1 MTILGLEVSMVL
13 AWTLL
18 AIVFA
23 LLEGITLGLT
33 TIWFAV
39 GSLAA
44 MVVAMLGF
52 GLGAQLTIF
61 MVFALLTFVF
71 IRPLA
76 QKVLKVGD
84 TKTNVDSLIG
94 KKGMVHM
101 DIVPYKMGQVKVN
114 GQIWSAKSEDEAT
127 TLLAGS
133 EVEVLRVD
141 GVKLMV
147 RPVVVQTHQK
157 EE

>member
-1 MTILGLEVSMVL
+1 MTVLGVEISAVL

-23 LLEGITLGLT
+23 VLEGVTLGLT

-39 GSLAA
+39 GSLVA
-44 MVVAMLGF
+44 MIAAMLGF
-52 GLGAQLTIF
+52 GITVQLILF
-61 MVFALLTFVF
+61 MLSALLTFIF

-94 KKGMVHM
+94 KKGLVNLP
-101 DIVPYKMGQVKVN
+101 VSPYKTGQVKVN
-114 GQIWSAKSEDEAT
+114 GQIWTAVAEADD
-127 TLLAGS
+127 AEIQVGV
-133 EVEVLRVD
+133 EVEVLAVS
-141 GVKLMV
+141 GVKLIV
-147 RPVVVQTHQK
+147 RPCKTK